1 MSRVLIV
8 DDEVYMRKIL
18 ATNLKQDGH
27 VIAEAG
33 GVLEAKQAISCG
45 EYDVVITDHK
55 MQDGNGIDVLNAVQN
70 DDSTSSV
77 IFLTAVGSIEL
88 AVQSMRSGAFDFLVK
103 PFDPEVVRVTVAR
116 AAERTNLLRENWRLK
131 TAVGRLERTSDLVGT
146 SPEMARVRDDIG
158 KVAATNATVLITGE
172 TGTGKEVVAKA
183 IHKSSE
189 RMKAAFMAINCAA
202 LPETLLESE
211 LFGHERGAFTG
222 ADRAHEGLFEA
233 AHQGTLF
240 LDEVAELSPSAQAKL
255 LRVLTDRCVLRLG
268 STRLRQVDV
277 RLIAATHRDL
287 RQRIREGSFR
297 EDLYY
302 RLAVYPIAIP
312 PLRDRKED
320 IPALSEHLLR
330 LIELELKLPRRQLS
344 AEAMR
349 RLQAYD
355 FPGNVREL
363 RNLIERACIVS
374 EGEEIGPE
382 SLPAGLPSARV
393 QGSSPDPYV
402 EQIVSKLPATLN
414 LRHFLACLENQIL
427 RRALADT
434 GAQAEAARRL
444 GLSRSDLGYKCTKYQ
459 IKTSCE

>member
-8 DDEVYMRKIL
+8 DDEAYMRKIL

-27 VIAEAG
+27 ITAEAG
-33 GVLEAKQAISCG
+33 GVLDAKETLSSG

-55 MQDGNGIDVLNAVQN
+55 MQDGNGIDVLNAVKS
-70 DDSTSSV
+70 DDPTSSV

-88 AVQSMRSGAFDFLVK
+88 AVQSMRAGAFDFLVK
-103 PFDPEVVRVTVAR
+103 PFDPEVVRATVAR

-131 TAVGRLERTSDLVGT
+131 TAVGRLERTPDLIGG
-146 SPEMARVRDDIG
+146 SPEMSRVRNDIG
-158 KVAATNATVLITGE
+158 KVASTNATVLITGE
-172 TGTGKEVVAKA
+172 TGTGKEVVARA

-189 RMKAAFMAINCAA
+189 RTKAAFVAINCAA

-268 STRLRQVDV
+268 STRSRQVDV

-287 RQRIREGSFR
+287 LQRIRDGAFR

-312 PLRDRKED
+312 PLRERKED
-320 IPALSEHLLR
+320 ILPLSEHFLR
-330 LIELELKLPRRQLS
+330 LIEIELKVPRRQLS
-344 AEAMR
+344 VEAIQ

-374 EGEEIGPE
+374 EGEKVGPE
-382 SLPAGLPSARV
+382 SLPAGLPSTRV
-393 QGSSPDPYV
+393 LESGSELYL
-402 EQIVSKLPATLN
+402 EQIVSRLPDAFN
-414 LRHFLACLENQIL
+414 LRHLLASLERQIL

-444 GLSRSDLGYKCTKYQ
+444 GLSRSDLGYKCAKYQ
-459 IKTSCE
+459 IKTASE